1 MVRYAGYEHWKAAR
15 PQEIAAMGGDGPD
28 YGAYREALELQE
40 ALSSDRSV
48 SFLQG
53 YMYHSPPK
61 FLPGLGERYRKT
73 E

>member
-1 MVRYAGYEHWKAAR
+1 
-15 PQEIAAMGGDGPD
+15 MGGDGPD
-28 YGAYREALELQE
+28 YDAYREALELQE
-40 ALSSDRSV
+40 TLSSSRSV

-61 FLPGLGERYRKT
+61 FLPGLGERYRKA